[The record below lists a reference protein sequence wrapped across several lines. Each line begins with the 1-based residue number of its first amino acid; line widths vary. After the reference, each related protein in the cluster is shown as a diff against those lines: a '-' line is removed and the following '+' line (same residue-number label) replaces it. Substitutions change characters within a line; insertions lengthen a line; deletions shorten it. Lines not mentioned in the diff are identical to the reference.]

1 MRHITLRSALPHV
14 GAILVLFALAV
25 LYFLPQ
31 LEGRV
36 VPQSDMIQY
45 TGMTQEILR
54 VGRDTGQ
61 KPLWTN
67 SMFGGMPSYQINTPD
82 NGNYLSV
89 LDRALRLGLDHP
101 IGLWLPAMLSFYVL
115 MISLGTSA
123 WLAAIGA
130 FAFAFTTNNLTLY
143 EAGHL
148 TKLRAISYFPL
159 VAAGMVLAY
168 RGRCVEGGL
177 IFATGLGLNIMANHV
192 QMTYYLALTIP
203 VFVVA
208 ELIEDSRE
216 QNLDRF
222 ARATSVLL
230 LAAVFAVGAST
241 SNLWTTLEYSRETTR
256 GRPILGSG
264 SNAEQVSIASSGETG
279 GLSWDYAMQWSNGL
293 GDLIAALIP
302 GAAGGGSGE
311 LLDGHSAIAQD
322 LRAKGYQSPA
332 SFRFPLYWGRLPF
345 TSGPIY
351 FGASVLL
358 LFVMG
363 LSLVRGPLKWWL
375 AIGTVLTGLLSM
387 GRHLEGL
394 NWFLFNYLPLY
405 NRFRAPNSVLAVASF
420 LIPALGVLALDRV
433 VRGKARKQDI
443 TRGLVAGVGLLGGIS
458 VILFLLGGSL
468 FAFSHPQ
475 DASYPQLDARA
486 ILADRQALLVRDS
499 LRSLLLV
506 LGAGGA
512 IWAFANNRI
521 GRTHL
526 IVAVGAVVLF
536 DLWTVDRRYVNDDS
550 FVDRRESAAAFR
562 PRPVDDQILQDKDPN
577 YRVLDLTV
585 NTFQSAQYSYF
596 HKMIGG
602 YHAAKLRRY
611 QDLIE
616 RHIVRGNRAV
626 LDMLNTRYV
635 IVQGPDGQP
644 VVRPNATASGNAWFV
659 DTIRIV
665 NTPDEEIGA
674 LSDFNP
680 ATVAIV
686 HREFGDRVKGLTAG
700 TAHGTIRETRY
711 RPDHLTYQSESQQE
725 ALAVFSEI
733 WYGPDKGWYA
743 YIDGGP
749 AEAIRVNYALRALR
763 IPAGQHR
770 IEFVFRPASFHTGR
784 AISRMFSGL
793 ILVGLLGF
801 AGGRGY
807 RTVLEWQQEARQAPV
822 PPRD

>member
-1 MRHITLRSALPHV
+1 MRHVTLRTASAHV
-14 GAILVLFALAV
+14 GAMLVLVTLAV
-25 LYFLPQ
+25 AYFLPQ

-54 VGRDTGQ
+54 VERDTGQ

-89 LDRALRLGLDHP
+89 LDKALRLGLDHP

-168 RGRCVEGGL
+168 RGRYVGGGL
-177 IFATGLGLNIMANHV
+177 IFATGLGLDIMANHV

-203 VFVVA
+203 VFVAA
-208 ELIEDSRE
+208 ELIEDVRE
-216 QNLDRF
+216 QRLGHF
-222 ARATSVLL
+222 ARATAVLL
-230 LAAVFAVGAST
+230 LAAMFAAGSST
-241 SNLWTTLEYSRETTR
+241 SNLWATLEYSRETTR
-256 GRPILGSG
+256 GRPILASG
-264 SNAEQVSIASSGETG
+264 SNADQAPFANSGETG
-279 GLSWDYAMQWSNGL
+279 GLSWDHAMQWSNGL
-293 GDLIAALIP
+293 SDLIASLIP
-302 GAAGGGSGE
+302 GAAGGGSNE
-311 LLDGHSAIAQD
+311 PLDGHSAIAQD
-322 LRAKGYQSPA
+322 LRAKGYQLPA
-332 SFRFPLYWGRLPF
+332 DFRFPLYWGRLPF

-363 LSLVRGPLKWWL
+363 WSLVRGPLKWWL

-387 GRHLEGL
+387 GKHLEGL
-394 NWFLFNYLPLY
+394 NWFLFNHLPLY
-405 NRFRAPNSVLAVASF
+405 DKFRAPNSALAVASF
-420 LIPALGVLALDRV
+420 LIPTLGALALDRV
-433 VRGKARKQDI
+433 VRGEARKQDI
-443 TRGLVAGVGLLGGIS
+443 TRGLLAGVGLLGGIS
-458 VILFLLGGSL
+458 VVLFLLGGSL

-521 GRTHL
+521 GRNHL
-526 IVAVGAVVLF
+526 IVAIAVVVVF

-550 FVDRRESAAAFR
+550 FVDRMESAAAFR

-585 NTFQSAQYSYF
+585 NTFQSAQYSYV

-611 QDLIE
+611 QDLID
-616 RHIVRGNRAV
+616 RHIVSGNRAV
-626 LDMLNTRYV
+626 LDMLNTRYA
-635 IVQGPDGQP
+635 IVQGPDKEP
-644 VVRPNATASGNAWFV
+644 VVRRNGTASGNAWFV
-659 DTIRIV
+659 DAIRV
-665 NTPDEEIGA
+665 VATPEEEIEA
-674 LSDFNP
+674 LSDLDP
-680 ATVAIV
+680 STTAIV
-686 HREFGDRVKGLTAG
+686 HREFIDYVKGLAPPG
-700 TAHGTIRETRY
+700 RRGTIRLTGY
-711 RPDHLTYQSESQQE
+711 RPDHLTYESESQQA

-733 WYGPDKGWYA
+733 WYGPGLGWHA
-743 YIDGGP
+743 YIDGEP
-749 AEAIRVNYALRALR
+749 AALIRANYALRALPV
-763 IPAGQHR
+763 PAGRHR
-770 IEFVFRPASFHTGR
+770 IECVFRPAAFYTGR
-784 AISRMFSGL
+784 TISRIFSGL
-793 ILVGLLGF
+793 ILLGLLGF
-801 AGGRGY
+801 AGRQGY
-807 RTVLEWQQEARQAPV
+807 QAVLEWRQEAPQAPA
-822 PPRD
+822 PPRV